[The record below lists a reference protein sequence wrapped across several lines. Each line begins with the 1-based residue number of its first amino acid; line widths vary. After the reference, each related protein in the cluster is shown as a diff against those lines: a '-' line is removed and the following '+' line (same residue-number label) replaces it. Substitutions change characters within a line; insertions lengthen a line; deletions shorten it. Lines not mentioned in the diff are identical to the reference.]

1 MTRRVTVHFVRIISI
16 VTWPTCDGDD
26 AMTMHDNEH
35 VCAKNKHKLE
45 SEEVFSEFLIWD
57 SW

>member
-35 VCAKNKHKLE
+35 VCAKISIKVRRASFRIFNLR
-45 SEEVFSEFLIWD
+45 FMIN
-57 SW
+57 